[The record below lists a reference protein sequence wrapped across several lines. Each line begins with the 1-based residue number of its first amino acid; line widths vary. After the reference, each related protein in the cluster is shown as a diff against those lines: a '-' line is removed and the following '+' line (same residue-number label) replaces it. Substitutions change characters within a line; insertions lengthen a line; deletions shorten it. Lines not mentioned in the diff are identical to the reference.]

1 MMSGA
6 TDDEFLRRTLVQD
19 SARLADVEEKHER
32 VREMLEAAGAD
43 ALLLQSPANIAW
55 FTAGADLFRFGAEDS
70 LTSVFITPEARLF
83 ATNSVDS
90 AQIFEREVFGLGF
103 QLKQREWYQP
113 PSELIADLCRGRKVI
128 SDRGPQGTKMACD
141 RIARYRLPLT
151 ELETQRL
158 RTLSR
163 VAVHAVE
170 ATAHHVR
177 RGKSEAEVAGEVS
190 HRLIKRT
197 VTPAR
202 IQVCADGRNQ
212 RYRHWTFGES
222 CIDKFA
228 SISCSA
234 RRWGLHVSLTRTV
247 CLGDV
252 PDELQ
257 HAFQRMTLI
266 HATGMFFS
274 RHDSTSGEVWKKVQ
288 RIYEKFDLPFEWHKA
303 DQADVVGYT
312 LNEARIA
319 PDSDYLLQA
328 PVPVFWHPSVGPA
341 MAGDTVLCHDG
352 SIEQLTKSRTWPEM
366 PVTVKGRDLVCP
378 GILMNRSATAND
390 PVTDSLADIAPPD
403 HPEESNP
410 VPVETVWEMELP
422 SVAWKDD
429 SVF

>member
-1 MMSGA
+1 MSGA
-6 TDDEFLRRTLVQD
+6 TDDEFLKRMLVQD
-19 SARLADVEEKHER
+19 DARLADVEEKHER
-32 VREMLEAAGAD
+32 VREMLKAAGAD

-70 LTSVFITPEARLF
+70 LTSIFITTEARLF

-113 PSELIADLCRGRKVI
+113 SSELIADLCRGRKVI
-128 SDRGPQGTKMACD
+128 SDRGPQGTRMACD

-158 RTLSR
+158 RMLSR

-170 ATAHHVR
+170 ATAHHVQS
-177 RGKSEAEVAGEVS
+177 GKTEAEVAGEVS

-222 CIDKFA
+222 PIEKFA

-247 CLGDV
+247 CLGEV
-252 PDELQ
+252 PEDLLS
-257 HAFQRMTLI
+257 AFHRMTLV

-274 RHDSTSGEVWKKVQ
+274 RHESTSGDVWKKVQ
-288 RIYEKFDLPFEWHKA
+288 RIYEKFDLPFEWQKA
-303 DQADVVGYT
+303 DQADVIGYT

-319 PDSDYLLQA
+319 PESDYVLQA

-352 SIEQLTKSRTWPEM
+352 SIEQLTKSRSWPEM

-378 GILMNRSATAND
+378 GILINRSAGAVNE
-390 PVTDSLADIAPPD
+390 SISEIAALD
-403 HPEESNP
+403 HPEESSP

-422 SVAWKDD
+422 TVAWNDD
-429 SVF
+429 SMV